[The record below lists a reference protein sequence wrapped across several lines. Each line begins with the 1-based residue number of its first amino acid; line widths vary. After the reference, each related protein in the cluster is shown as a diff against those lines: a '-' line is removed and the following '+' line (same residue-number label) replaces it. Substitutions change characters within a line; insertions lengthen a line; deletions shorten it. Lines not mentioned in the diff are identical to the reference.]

1 MNPRPACCVF
11 IATSV
16 DGFIAR
22 EDGSLDWLE
31 CVEHPGED
39 YGFQRFFDSID
50 ALVVGRTT
58 YDFASSFE
66 PWPYAGKRCVV
77 LTHRPFQPKANEEH
91 FSGEPAVL
99 LEKLGREGVRRVY
112 VDGGAV
118 IRQFLAARL
127 VDELTLSRIPVLLG
141 SGIPLFGAGV
151 EQPLSL
157 VENRSF
163 PSGLVQT
170 TWQLSAAAT
179 DKSSKA
185 RGL

>member
-1 MNPRPACCVF
+1 MDPPSRPACCVF

-22 EDGSLDWLE
+22 KDGTLDWLAR
-31 CVEHPGED
+31 VERPGED

-50 ALVVGRTT
+50 TLVIGRST
-58 YDFASSFE
+58 YDFARSIE
-66 PWPYAGKRCVV
+66 PWPWAGKRCVV
-77 LTHRPFQPKANEEH
+77 MTHRPLTRKANEEAW
-91 FSGEPAVL
+91 SGEPAAL
-99 LEKLGREGVRRVY
+99 LERLAREGVRRVY

-118 IRQFLAARL
+118 ISQFLAARL
-127 VDELTLSRIPVLLG
+127 IDELTLSRIPVLLG

-151 EQPLSL
+151 EQPLTL

-170 TWQLSAAAT
+170 TWQLSPG
-179 DKSSKA
+179 A
-185 RGL
+185 R